1 MVPPPKTPLSLAEKL
16 NSIAAS
22 LAPDEPLPPERALA
36 ERFSVSRVTLRK
48 ALAEL
53 ADAGV
58 IYTIHGAGSF
68 VSQPRVVKRLKLLS
82 FSEEIQNRGWV
93 PTTSVISAEKINLAS
108 DLDLDAAADATF
120 KIVRLRLGNNE
131 PLSHETTLI
140 SESVAPGLL
149 VHDLTKSLYSILK
162 ESYGIKFAYAEEEI
176 RPIVVTQEIATLLNL
191 KVGDPAFEIN
201 RMAFTSRG
209 VLIEQSNSIRR
220 GDRWTFNYAV
230 KI

>member
-1 MVPPPKTPLSLAEKL
+1 MVPPKTPLSLVEKL
-16 NSIAAS
+16 YSIASS
-22 LAPDEPLPPERALA
+22 LTPDEPLPPERALA
-36 ERFSVSRVTLRK
+36 ERLGVSRVTLRK

-82 FSEEIQNRGWV
+82 FSEEIQNRGWI
-93 PTTSVISAEKINLAS
+93 PTTTVISEERIEVAK
-108 DLDLDAAADATF
+108 DLNPDAKEEVTF

-140 SESVAPGLL
+140 SENIAPGLL
-149 VHDLTKSLYSILK
+149 AHDLTKSLYSTLK

-176 RPIVVTQEIATLLNL
+176 RPIVVTQEIATLLHL